1 MTGPIILIAGLT
13 GLKWISFKIFG
24 DNLIDPG
31 SVFFFRVRT
40 FKLGFSW
47 SFLLLTFLSHT
58 HTQSHPAES
67 HKKVEKTHQTTTQDN
82 NTAECQSISI
92 LFSSGIK
99 IELTDKD

>member
-1 MTGPIILIAGLT
+1 MTGPIILRVDPP
-13 GLKWISFKIFG
+13 GLKWVSFKIFG
-24 DNLIDPG
+24 DDPIDPG

-58 HTQSHPAES
+58 QTQSHPAES
-67 HKKVEKTHQTTTQDN
+67 HKKVEKTHQTTQDN